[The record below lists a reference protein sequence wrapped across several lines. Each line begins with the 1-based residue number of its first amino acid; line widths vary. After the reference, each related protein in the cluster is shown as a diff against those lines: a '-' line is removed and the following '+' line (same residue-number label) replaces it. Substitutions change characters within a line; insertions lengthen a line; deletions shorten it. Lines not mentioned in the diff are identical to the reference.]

1 MDEWNALRAERDEL
15 ERRLVELEQAVEAQ
29 RLRLVAQDGVQVEA
43 ADLAASVEALL
54 ARLEPVN
61 TKLAELRG
69 PAAST

>member
-29 RLRLVAQDGVQVEA
+29 RLRLVAQDGAQVEA